1 MRLSFLTLTSSIAIA
16 VASSIA
22 MAENRKINLP
32 DPLTDD
38 YFPVFS
44 DAEVELGQLLFWDK
58 ALSGNNNIACASCHH
73 PKFGTSDGLSL
84 GMGEGGVGLGPDRT
98 PDPDNYPEQRIPRN
112 SPALWNVGSNE
123 YTALFADGRIEID
136 LSRPTGFR
144 TPLEDEMVSGF
155 ASLLSA
161 QTMFPVLSGDE
172 MAGHY
177 HESDISMLV
186 RQGRLTGDD
195 GAWAAIAAKIS
206 EIPAYEQRFERVYP
220 EIEAGRAVHFT
231 DISNAIA
238 AFMTV
243 AFRSTDAPFD
253 QMLRDEL
260 GFDAAQM
267 RGMELFYG
275 EGQCSSCHAGS
286 ILSDM
291 SYHAMGEPQLGPG
304 KTERFE
310 GHQRDMGRMRVTN
323 DLEDAYAFR
332 TPSLRNVTLTAPYGH
347 SGAYSVLADYLR
359 HHVSTDDL
367 NEYSIVDATLPA
379 MNVGKPDLNPSAGA
393 GSDFRAISD
402 AAYRFERD
410 FTDDEIDD
418 LLQFLA
424 TLEDPVAKNGGHI
437 GIPDSVPSGLPI
449 DR

>member
-1 MRLSFLTLTSSIAIA
+1 MRLNFLIAIIIA
-16 VASSIA
+16 TAMASSFA
-22 MAENRKINLP
+22 WAENTTISLP
-32 DPLTDD
+32 NPLTDD
-38 YFPVFS
+38 DFPAFP
-44 DAEVELGQLLFWDK
+44 DNEVELGQLLFWDK
-58 ALSGNNNIACASCHH
+58 ALSGNDNIACASCHH
-73 PKFGTSDGLSL
+73 PRFGTSDGLSL
-84 GMGEGGVGLGPDRT
+84 GVGEGGVGLGPDRT
-98 PDPDNYPEQRIPRN
+98 LDPENYPEQRIPRN
-112 SPALWNVGSNE
+112 SPALWNVGAND
-123 YTALFADGRIEID
+123 YTVLFADGRIETD
-136 LSRPTGFR
+136 PSRRTGFR

-177 HESDISMLV
+177 HENDISMLV

-195 GAWAAIAAKIS
+195 GAWAAIAAKIA
-206 EIPAYEQRFERVYP
+206 EIPEYQQRFETVYP
-220 EIEAGRAVHFT
+220 EIRAGRPVRFT

-253 QMLRDEL
+253 QMLRNEISFE
-260 GFDAAQM
+260 GAQL

-275 EGQCSSCHAGS
+275 DGQCSSCHAGS

-291 SYHAMGEPQLGPG
+291 NFHAMGEPQLGPG

-310 GHQRDMGRMRVTN
+310 SHQRDIGRMRVTN
-323 DLEDAYAFR
+323 NSEDAYAFR

-347 SGAYSVLADYLR
+347 SGAYSDLEDYLR
-359 HHVSTDDL
+359 HHVAADSL
-367 NEYSIVDATLPA
+367 NGYSINHATLPE
-379 MNVGKPDLNPSAGA
+379 MNVVKSDLNPSSGA
-393 GSDFRAISD
+393 GSNFEAISA
-402 AAYRFERD
+402 AAYQFNRD
-410 FTDDEIDD
+410 FTEEDISD

-424 TLEDPVAKNGGHI
+424 TLEDPIAKNGGHI
-437 GIPDSVPSGLPI
+437 GIPDSVPSGIPI